1 MTTQMTFAKNNEL
14 TKEMTLVAEKE
25 RVSEDLILE
34 RVKTGHVVIPA
45 NINHSGLEPIG
56 IGRGLKIKI
65 NSNIGSSPKD
75 IDLQKELRKLEVS
88 IRYGADTVMDLS
100 TGGDLDRI
108 RTEIIRN
115 STVPV
120 GTVPIYHA
128 MAEAKSVDDVT
139 GDSILEVVKRQA
151 EQGVDFMTLHCGVTR
166 EAIPLLR
173 KRIAGVV
180 SRGGAFLVA
189 WMRRH
194 GTQNPLLERYDELL
208 DICKKYDITISL
220 GDGLRPGC
228 LKDAMD
234 EAQLHELK
242 VLGKLTKRAWA
253 QDVQVIIEGPGH
265 LPFHE
270 IKRNMELQEKYC
282 HGAPFYV
289 LGPLVTDIAA
299 GYDHITGAIGGTLAA
314 VHGASFLCYVTPAE
328 HLKLPDVQD
337 VKEGVIASKIAA
349 HAADIALGLPGAMEL
364 DNAISTARRNLDW
377 ETQIKLSIDP
387 EKAKKYRESSQAKD
401 DECTMCGKF
410 CALKLFDDKVDY

>member
-1 MTTQMTFAKNNEL
+1 MTTQMNFARNNEL
-14 TKEMTLVAEKE
+14 TKEMALVAEKE
-25 RVSEDLILE
+25 RVSEDFVLE
-34 RVKTGHVVIPA
+34 GVKAGRLVIPA
-45 NINHSGLEPIG
+45 NNNHGSLEPIG
-56 IGRGLKIKI
+56 IGRGLKIKV

-75 IDLQKELRKLEVS
+75 IDLGKELEKLAVS
-88 IRYGADTVMDLS
+88 IQYGADTVMDLS
-100 TGGDLDRI
+100 TGGDLDTI

-128 MAEAKSVDDVT
+128 MAEAKTVDEVT
-139 GDSILEVVKRQA
+139 GDSILRVVKKQA
-151 EQGVDFMTLHCGVTR
+151 EQGVDFMTLHCGVMR

-180 SRGGAFLVA
+180 SRGGSFLVA

-194 GTQNPLLERYDELL
+194 EEQNPLYQRYDDLL
-208 DICKKYDITISL
+208 DICRKHDVTISL

-228 LKDAMD
+228 LSDATD

-242 VLGKLTKRAWA
+242 VLGELTERAWEK
-253 QDVQVIIEGPGH
+253 DVQVIIEGPGH
-265 LPFHE
+265 VPFNQ
-270 IKRNMELQEKYC
+270 IQRNMELQQKHC

-337 VKEGVIASKIAA
+337 VKEGVIASRIAA
-349 HAADIALGLPGAMEL
+349 HAADIALGLPGAMEQ
-364 DNAISTARRNLDW
+364 DNEISIARRKLDW
-377 ETQIKLSIDP
+377 DTQIKLSIDP
-387 EKAKKYRESSQAKD
+387 EKAKRYREASQAED
-401 DECTMCGKF
+401 DECTMCGKY